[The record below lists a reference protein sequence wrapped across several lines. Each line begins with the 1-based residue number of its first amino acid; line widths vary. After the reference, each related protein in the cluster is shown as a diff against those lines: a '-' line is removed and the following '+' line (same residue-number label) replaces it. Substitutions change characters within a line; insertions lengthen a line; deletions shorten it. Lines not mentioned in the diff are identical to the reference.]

1 MSSPDP
7 LSPGAHTVEIEGV
20 VQRYHVAG
28 NGPVCLAHPGG
39 PGVTWEYL
47 RMPLVEEHLTMVY
60 MEPIGTGGSGR
71 LATHPHG
78 YTRERYARALDGL
91 IDHLGA
97 ARVHLLGHSHGGFV
111 AQYYGLKRADRLAG
125 IILYDSAPLTG
136 PEHFA
141 EAARRMDA
149 FARANAG
156 RPGLQNVLDA
166 WESVPGLT
174 DDEGTTRAVRGLLPA
189 YLADY
194 WGRAEEFAP
203 ALASVTA
210 AHISGLDED
219 LNPDVIDDRETL
231 ALITTP
237 TLVIVGRHDV
247 ICGPRWASEL
257 HDRIPGSTL
266 VVLEDSGHFGHLE
279 EPEVFARA
287 VAALTASL

>member
-1 MSSPDP
+1 MSTPDP
-7 LSPGAHTVEIEGV
+7 LSPGTHTVEIEGV

-28 NGPVCLAHPGG
+28 TGPVCLAHPGG
-39 PGVTWEYL
+39 PGVTWEYM
-47 RMPLVEEHLTMVY
+47 RMPLVEERLTMVY
-60 MEPIGTGGSGR
+60 MESIGTGGSGR
-71 LATHPHG
+71 LTTHPHG

-91 IDHLGA
+91 IDHLGVP
-97 ARVHLLGHSHGGFV
+97 RVHLLGHSHGGFV

-141 EAARRMDA
+141 EAARRMDE
-149 FARANAG
+149 FARKNAG
-156 RPGLQNVLDA
+156 RPGLQDVLDA

-203 ALASVTA
+203 ALASVSA
-210 AHISGLDED
+210 VHISGLDED
-219 LNPDVIDDRETL
+219 LTPDIIDDRETL

-279 EPEVFARA
+279 EPEAFARA
-287 VAALTASL
+287 VAELTASL